1 MSETITKTCPA
12 CAKDLDWTDDTYFC
26 EYCGHQ
32 FRDTPEA
39 VVIKRFFADVKGFA
53 ELPDSHITSV
63 MLDDYREQFA
73 EIGVNVDEPVQS

>member
-1 MSETITKTCPA
+1 MSENTATTCPA
-12 CAKDLDWTDDTYFC
+12 CGKELDWSDEYYFC

-39 VVIKRFFADVKGFA
+39 AIIKRFFADVEGFA
-53 ELPDSHITSV
+53 ELPNSHITST

-73 EIGVNVDEPVQS
+73 EIGINVDEPVKS